1 MSAVLSFDHLEVL
14 DDFSWR
20 SDVTILL
27 TFSYYDSFGYVLG
40 DVFIPYQEETPAL
53 EGAESV
59 LLDSLDLNPEQYRLT
74 KFQWTGEPY
83 EENGVMYRN
92 AEASGQRY
100 AASYRAVYSGTVSL
114 PDVPGYDA
122 VATYTGTVQHPT
134 GETEYTVKAVASY
147 ERLESE
153 EKAEIPS
160 QPGTGLTPIQIVLIS
175 VGAFLFLVLIVG
187 LLWILAKQKKK
198 KQTKKEF

>member
-1 MSAVLSFDHLEVL
+1 MRRIQGSITIFLSL
-14 DDFSWR
+14 
-20 SDVTILL
+20 ILL
-27 TFSYYDSFGYVLG
+27 SIL
-40 DVFIPYQEETPAL
+40 AL
-53 EGAESV
+53 ICVCLESARAAGLQASAQMCAVSSLQSV
-59 LLDSLDLNPEQYRLT
+59 LAGYDRILWEQYGLFFFSDSDREGTRLVQIA
-74 KFQWTGEPY
+74 KDYAEK
-83 EENGVMYRN
+83 NGN

-122 VATYTGTVQHPT
+122 VATYTGTVQQPT
-134 GETEYTVKAVASY
+134 GETEYTVKAAASY
-147 ERLESE
+147 ERLEKE

-160 QPGTGLTPIQIVLIS
+160 QPGTGLTPIQIILIS